1 MRNKVNR
8 LEEIFMQ
15 LVEGR
20 GAPGEGPR
28 AAAAPPAAARV
39 GAGVP
44 MSSVALPDAPPVRL
58 NVVRWIGYKT
68 IVIREY
74 GRIIRI
80 WGQTIVPSVVTAVLY
95 FAIFGSLIGRRVGSM
110 GGFDYKQYIAP
121 GLIMMSVITNS
132 YGNVVASFFG
142 AKFGKHVEELLVS
155 PLPNWVIVA
164 GYATGGVVRGVLVGV
179 AVTVVSLVFTHLQV
193 HHLLVVLAALLLTSV
208 TFALGGFLNALF
220 AKNFDQVNWIPAF
233 VLTPL
238 TYFGGVFYSVSLL
251 PEWARQLSF
260 VNPILYMVNAFRFGF
275 LGVSDV
281 EVGSAFAL
289 MLAAAIV
296 LFTTAVGL
304 MNRGTGI
311 RE

>member
-1 MRNKVNR
+1 
-8 LEEIFMQ
+8 
-15 LVEGR
+15 
-20 GAPGEGPR
+20 
-28 AAAAPPAAARV
+28 
-39 GAGVP
+39 
-44 MSSVALPDAPPVRL
+44 MSSVAQPAATPIRL
-58 NVVRWIGYKT
+58 DVVRWIGFKT

-95 FAIFGSLIGRRVGSM
+95 FAIFGSVFGRRVGAM
-110 GGFDYKQYIAP
+110 EGFDYKQYIAP
-121 GLIMMSVITNS
+121 GLIMMAVITNS

-155 PLPNWVIVA
+155 PLPNWVIVL
-164 GYATGGVVRGVLVGV
+164 GYATGGVVRGLLVGA
-179 AVTVVSLVFTHLQV
+179 AVTAVSLVFTHLPV
-193 HHLLVVLAALLLTSV
+193 HHLQVVLGALLLTSF

-238 TYFGGVFYSVSLL
+238 NYFGGVFYSVNLL
-251 PEWARQLSF
+251 PDWARSLSYF
-260 VNPILYMVNAFRFGF
+260 NPILYMVNAFRYGF

-281 EVGSAFAL
+281 DVGGSFVLMTVAAL
-289 MLAAAIV
+289 LLYALAV
-296 LFTTAVGL
+296 VL

>member
-1 MRNKVNR
+1 VSSTA
-8 LEEIFMQ
+8 
-15 LVEGR
+15 VP
-20 GAPGEGPR
+20 APSPLR
-28 AAAAPPAAARV
+28 
-39 GAGVP
+39 
-44 MSSVALPDAPPVRL
+44 M
-58 NVVRWIGYKT
+58 NVVRWIGFKT

-80 WGQTIVPSVVTAVLY
+80 WGQTIVPSVVTSVLY
-95 FAIFGSLIGRRVGSM
+95 FAIFGSLIGRRVGAM

-164 GYATGGVVRGVLVGV
+164 GYAAGGVVRGILVGAAVTAVSLLFAHLHVHHV
-179 AVTVVSLVFTHLQV
+179 AVVF
-193 HHLLVVLAALLLTSV
+193 AALLLTALIFS
-208 TFALGGFLNALF
+208 LGGFLNALF
-220 AKNFDQVNWIPAF
+220 ARNFDQVNWIPAF

-238 TYFGGVFYSVSLL
+238 TYFGGVFYSVTLL
-251 PEWARQLSF
+251 PDWALHLSY

-275 LGVSDV
+275 LGISDV
-281 EVGSAFAL
+281 DLGGAFAL
-289 MLAAAIV
+289 MLGAVVV
-296 LFTTAVGL
+296 LFALAVRL
-304 MNRGTGI
+304 MDRGVGT

>member
-1 MRNKVNR
+1 MNSV
-8 LEEIFMQ
+8 
-15 LVEGR
+15 
-20 GAPGEGPR
+20 A
-28 AAAAPPAAARV
+28 AAAAPRV
-39 GAGVP
+39 TLG
-44 MSSVALPDAPPVRL
+44 
-58 NVVRWIGYKT
+58 VVRWVGFKT

-80 WGQTIVPSVVTAVLY
+80 WGQTIVPSIVTSVLY
-95 FAIFGSLIGRRVGSM
+95 FAIFGSLIGRRVGVM
-110 GGFDYKQYIAP
+110 GGFDYKQFIAP

-155 PLPNWVIVA
+155 PLPNWVIVG
-164 GYATGGVVRGVLVGV
+164 GYAVGGVVRGLLVGV
-179 AVTVVSLVFTHLQV
+179 AVTVVSLIFTHLHV
-193 HHLLVVLAALLLTSV
+193 HHVLVVLTALLLTSI

-238 TYFGGVFYSVSLL
+238 TYFGGVFYSISLL
-251 PEWARQLSF
+251 PGWARTLSY

-281 EVGSAFAL
+281 DVGMAFAL
-289 MLAAAIV
+289 MAVAVVV
-296 LFTTAVGL
+296 LFASAVLL

-311 RE
+311 RD